1 MQPMVL
7 VYLPASL
14 GDFVANVGIHLP
26 APWFAHGFYL
36 LRLFELKTELTIF
49 GHYHVRF
56 MVVVDNAIVEGRY
69 KQYYKYIYIYY
80 ESQPG
85 SWLVIVCER
94 SENRGLGGGVAVKT
108 GRKRRK

>member
-69 KQYYKYIYIYY
+69 KQYYKYIYITKASR
-80 ESQPG
+80 EAG
-85 SWLVIVCER
+85 
-94 SENRGLGGGVAVKT
+94 
-108 GRKRRK
+108 